1 MDKFPETQNPPTLN
15 PKEIK
20 ILTRAVT
27 NKGTESVIKNLLTKE
42 RLEPDGFM
50 DGFYRVFQVITNH
63 LKLFQKLKKT
73 EYLQIPSIKPALP

>member
-27 NKGTESVIKNLLTKE
+27 NKGTESVIKNLPTKE

-50 DGFYRVFQVITNH
+50 DGFYQVF
-63 LKLFQKLKKT
+63 
-73 EYLQIPSIKPALP
+73 